1 MASRRKGRVG
11 MKAKDETA
19 APGLLEKNR
28 GLLLI
33 LLLGA
38 ALLLLPGKEGTA
50 QQMPGEKAQF
60 DDDEEKLCAV
70 LEQIEG
76 CGRVYVLL
84 RQEREGDGGA
94 VIVCDG
100 AESASVTLEIVR
112 AVSAYTGLGSNRII
126 VLKMETQGGN

>member
-1 MASRRKGRVG
+1 
-11 MKAKDETA
+11 MKTKDENRA
-19 APGLLEKNR
+19 GKLLEKNKA
-28 GLLLI
+28 LLLL

-38 ALLLLPGKEGTA
+38 ALLLLPNAGGETRGG
-50 QQMPGEKAQF
+50 PGEKAQF

-84 RQEREGDGGA
+84 RSDREGDGGA
-94 VIVCDG
+94 VVVCDG
-100 AESASVTLEIVR
+100 ADSASVTLEIVR

-126 VLKMETQGGN
+126 VLKMKTQGGN